1 MCGIFSAKGYWVHF
15 ISADARGSQPFDVIA
30 VKDGKP
36 IVFDC
41 KTCKDKIF
49 RIGRLEDNQV
59 MAFEKWLSAGNPM
72 PYVAVE
78 HESCVYMI
86 EYGRLKEAGKI
97 DLRKEDA
104 VWHISADKVA
114 ENVGR
119 AENVKK
125 SPF

>member
-1 MCGIFSAKGYWVHF
+1 MCSIFSAKGYWVHF

-30 VKDGKP
+30 VKNGKP

-49 RIGRLEDNQV
+49 RISRLEDNQI

-78 HESCVYMI
+78 HNSRVYMI
-86 EYGRLKEAGKI
+86 EYSRLKEVGKI
-97 DLRKEDA
+97 NLREENA
-104 VWHISADKVA
+104 VWHIIADKVV

-119 AENVKK
+119 AESVEK
-125 SPF
+125 SLF